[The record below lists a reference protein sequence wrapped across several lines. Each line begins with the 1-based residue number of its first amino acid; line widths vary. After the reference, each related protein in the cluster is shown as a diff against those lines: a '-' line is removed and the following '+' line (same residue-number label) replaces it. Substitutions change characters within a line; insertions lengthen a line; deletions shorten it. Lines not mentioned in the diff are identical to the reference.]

1 MSSDKF
7 FSIAKNDLFPIC
19 RSITGKGIRKTL
31 QIIKKEFPILKI
43 HKIKSRTKVFDWT
56 IPPEWN
62 LYDGYIL
69 DKYNKKIV
77 DFKKNNLHIVG
88 YSTPINKF
96 LSKKKLFK
104 HIYSLPNLQNAIP
117 YITSF
122 YKKRHVWMFVI
133 LNICVSDTHP
143 IEFANSVQIELF
155 VCSFDVS
162 QTWRSGGIKGC
173 KRLPHAQPGFCATCD
188 PILRTSYFFCFWS
201 GYDSFAQT

>member
-19 RSITGKGIRKTL
+19 RSLTGKGIRKTL

-43 HKIKSRTKVFDWT
+43 HKIKSGTKVFDWT

-77 DFKKNNLHIVG
+77 DFKKNNLHVVG
-88 YSTPINKF
+88 YSVPINKF

-104 HIYSLPNLQNAIP
+104 HIYSLPNNQNAIT
-117 YITSF
+117 YITSY
-122 YKKRHVWMFVI
+122 YKKTWGF
-133 LNICVSDTHP
+133 CVSSIFRCIAPLETL
-143 IEFANSVQIELF
+143 EF
-155 VCSFDVS
+155 
-162 QTWRSGGIKGC
+162 
-173 KRLPHAQPGFCATCD
+173 
-188 PILRTSYFFCFWS
+188 LRDY
-201 GYDSFAQT
+201 Q